1 MIKLF
6 QRKDKVI
13 DPIEVEVQDFLDMIA
28 PSTCRFYSEYF
39 VCGNTYRTV
48 WALRE
53 YPTITEDQALLR
65 YLGEKD
71 GITLRVYTRMV
82 TPAEEKKI
90 IGNATNKNRMKQG
103 NANDLQKSIEAQS
116 NLHDVIE
123 LIANMHRSKE
133 PLIHCAV
140 FMELMAYD
148 LDGLKLLQTEV
159 MTELVRSKL
168 NVDRLILRQKQGFIS
183 CMPSGY
189 DAFHGQ
195 FERVLPATSVAN
207 LFPFTYSGKTDP
219 KGFFLGCDKYGS
231 NIIVDFNRRA
241 ADKTNANI
249 LIIGNSGQGKSY
261 LVKLILCN
269 QRETGTNVICL
280 DPENEY
286 IDLTRNLDG
295 TFVDLMSG
303 KYMINVLE
311 PKLWATDELEEDENE
326 DECVPEAFKKSTVLS
341 QHVSFLKDFFKSY
354 KDLTTEQ
361 LDTLE
366 LMIMGLYEDFGI
378 TESTNTMM
386 MQHDEFPILETLYE
400 YIVKKYKHFEN
411 SKKCLYTEETL
422 RELCLALNSI
432 CVGADSKFFNGH
444 TNIVQNDFVTFG
456 VKGLLQANDSIRNA
470 MLFNILSYMSN
481 ELLTKGNTVASIDE
495 LYLFL
500 TNLVAVQYIRN
511 FMKRVRKKESSILLA
526 TQNLEDFNIEGIR
539 ELTKPL
545 FSIPT
550 HAFLFNAG
558 NTDSKYY
565 MDALQLEESEYELI
579 RYPQRGCCL
588 YKCGNERYNLV
599 VQAQDYKHKLFG
611 DAGGR

>member
-1 MIKLF
+1 
-6 QRKDKVI
+6 
-13 DPIEVEVQDFLDMIA
+13 
-28 PSTCRFYSEYF
+28 
-39 VCGNTYRTV
+39 
-48 WALRE
+48 
-53 YPTITEDQALLR
+53 
-65 YLGEKD
+65 
-71 GITLRVYTRMV
+71 
-82 TPAEEKKI
+82 
-90 IGNATNKNRMKQG
+90 MKQG

-386 MQHDEFPILETLYE
+386 MQHDEFPILENLYE

>member
-1 MIKLF
+1 M
-6 QRKDKVI
+6 
-13 DPIEVEVQDFLDMIA
+13 
-28 PSTCRFYSEYF
+28 
-39 VCGNTYRTV
+39 
-48 WALRE
+48 RE

-386 MQHDEFPILETLYE
+386 MQHDEFPILENLYE